1 MEFQFK
7 NSTDA
12 MRGKEILR
20 TAGIRAFVGKRSGE
34 DGCYYYLKIS
44 DRNRE
49 EAAELLD
56 KHGLLI

>member
-1 MEFQFK
+1 MEFQLK

-12 MRGKEILR
+12 MKGKEILR
-20 TAGIRAFVGKRSGE
+20 SAGIRTLVGKRSGE

-44 DRNRE
+44 DRNER